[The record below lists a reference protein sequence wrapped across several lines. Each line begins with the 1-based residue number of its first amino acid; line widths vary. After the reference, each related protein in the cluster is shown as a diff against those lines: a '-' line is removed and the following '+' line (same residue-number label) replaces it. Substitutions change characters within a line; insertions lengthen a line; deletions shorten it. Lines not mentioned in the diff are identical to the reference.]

1 MGIHRIA
8 ADILK
13 ATQYIRRYAVEGC
26 EVYPPLCGGELRN
39 ISAATRWRVAKYIRR
54 YAVEGCEVYP
64 QQAPTDN
71 YLERTINCFF

>member
-13 ATQYIRRYAVEGC
+13 ATQYIRR
-26 EVYPPLCGGELRN
+26 LR
-39 ISAATRWRVAKYIRR
+39 WMVAKYIRR

-64 QQAPTDN
+64 PLCGGGLRSISAISPDQQLFGKN
-71 YLERTINCFF
+71 N